1 MTKTRLMIAC
11 LVAAISLAA
20 VPVVGTIVTRLDS
33 AENSNLA
40 LLAGVIQL
48 VQRVYVHPVNSDEL
62 TNDALKGML
71 NRLDPHSDY
80 MDEQEFKDSKAD
92 IAGKFGG
99 LGMQIGE
106 ENDLPKVISPI
117 DGTPAAHAGLE
128 PGDDIVMINR
138 ASTRGMSLQKVV
150 DLLRGDPGSTVT
162 ITILRGKQAPFDVT
176 LTREIIHVKSVK
188 SQLEPDGKGYIRISQ
203 FGEDTAD
210 GVKQA
215 IDKLKQDAN
224 GNLKGLVLDLRDDP
238 GGLLSAAVDVA
249 GDLLDGGSV
258 VSIHGRIANEDK
270 SYKAAARGDMLPGVP
285 VVVLINGASASA
297 SEIVAGALQDRHRA
311 TVMGTQ
317 SFGKG
322 SVQAVI
328 PLEGHGAVRITT
340 ALYYTPSGRSIQ
352 DEGIAPDIVIEA
364 PKDQQISGNLILRES
379 GLHGAFAN
387 PGPLNQ
393 APGAGQPSPANA
405 KPVYSSPIKA
415 DLIGKPDDAQLNA
428 ALSYFDHSA
437 STK

>member
-224 GNLKGLVLDLRDDP
+224 GNLK
-238 GGLLSAAVDVA
+238 
-249 GDLLDGGSV
+249 
-258 VSIHGRIANEDK
+258 
-270 SYKAAARGDMLPGVP
+270 
-285 VVVLINGASASA
+285 
-297 SEIVAGALQDRHRA
+297 
-311 TVMGTQ
+311 
-317 SFGKG
+317 
-322 SVQAVI
+322 
-328 PLEGHGAVRITT
+328 
-340 ALYYTPSGRSIQ
+340 
-352 DEGIAPDIVIEA
+352 
-364 PKDQQISGNLILRES
+364 
-379 GLHGAFAN
+379 
-387 PGPLNQ
+387 
-393 APGAGQPSPANA
+393 
-405 KPVYSSPIKA
+405 
-415 DLIGKPDDAQLNA
+415 
-428 ALSYFDHSA
+428 
-437 STK
+437 